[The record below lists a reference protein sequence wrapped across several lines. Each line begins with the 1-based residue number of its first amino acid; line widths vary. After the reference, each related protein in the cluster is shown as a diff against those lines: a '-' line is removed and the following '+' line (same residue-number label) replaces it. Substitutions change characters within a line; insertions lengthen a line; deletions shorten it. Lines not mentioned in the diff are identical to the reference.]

1 MLVTL
6 ASVTNQ
12 KDKKHE
18 KKNIYQMVVTF
29 SILTLAQI
37 DIIIFK
43 IQGLCFYHTFS
54 LILKL

>member
-29 SILTLAQI
+29 TLAQI

>member
-6 ASVTNQ
+6 TSVANQ

-18 KKNIYQMVVTF
+18 KKNIYQIVVTF

-37 DIIIFK
+37 DIYLKIKVCVSII
-43 IQGLCFYHTFS
+43 LS
-54 LILKL
+54 V